1 MRSPCIPALPC
12 CCGADAAHINVL
24 QISSRKV
31 MQQVLLQNGVPPEA
45 FSPVCVIV
53 DKVDKIGKEK
63 VGSELA
69 PYAVLHAITRF
80 CKACAS

>member
-1 MRSPCIPALPC
+1 
-12 CCGADAAHINVL
+12 
-24 QISSRKV
+24 

-63 VGSELA
+63 VGALKA
-69 PYAVLHAITRF
+69 ATCPVTCRQLMWHA
-80 CKACAS
+80 S

>member
-1 MRSPCIPALPC
+1 
-12 CCGADAAHINVL
+12 V

-63 VGSELA
+63 VDGQN
-69 PYAVLHAITRF
+69 HATCCMT
-80 CKACAS
+80 CKAQRTADL